1 MLEEGYCNYE
11 LYYMEEKKRLKA
23 CRTYA
28 KCRDWIMQSPER
40 LRAVLAEFLGKI
52 EREAELNAFVR
63 VYEEEANARVE
74 ELVKSLQQGNVRPL
88 TGMMVGIKDLFC
100 YKDHPVQASSAILKG
115 FISQISATAVERL
128 QAAGAV
134 ILGHQNSDEFGM
146 GSANENS
153 IYGRVANPIDKTR
166 TAGGSSGGS
175 AAAVAG
181 GQCHVALGTDTGGSV
196 RQPAALCGLV
206 GLKPTYSRIP
216 RDGVVAYS
224 SSFDTVGIF
233 SHTVE
238 DCATTLQVLAGAG
251 ERDNTSAKCAVPAY
265 REALKWKGKQV
276 KVALLKETLTHPAL
290 QPEIKAA
297 TVALLDKLKEKGHE
311 VAVLDFPLLA
321 YALPTYY
328 VLTTAE
334 ASANLARYDGVRYG
348 PRAKDGTS
356 FDDMLVK
363 TRTAGFGKEV
373 KRRLLLGSFV
383 LSADYFD
390 SYYTKAQKVR
400 RLIRDALVK
409 ILAQYEFIICP
420 TTPTTAFSHGSTNKD
435 PLTQYLADLY
445 TVPASVA
452 GLPAISIPNGTDANG
467 LPIGVQLMGR
477 AFKEEDLLAFAA
489 YLLGEG

>member
-1 MLEEGYCNYE
+1 MD
-11 LYYMEEKKRLKA
+11 EKNTLKG
-23 CRTYA
+23 CETYA
-28 KCRDWIMQSPER
+28 QCRDWMVEAPAR
-40 LRAVLAEFLGKI
+40 LQAVLTAFLDKI
-52 EREAELNAFVR
+52 KKGADLNAFVR
-63 VYEEEANARVE
+63 VYEEEARTRVE
-74 ELVKSLQQGNVRPL
+74 ELVKNVQQGDVKPL

-100 YKDHPVQASSAILKG
+100 YKDHLVQASSAILKG
-115 FISQISATAVERL
+115 FVSQISATAVERL

-153 IYGRVANPIDKTR
+153 VYGRVANPIDKTR

-175 AAAVAG
+175 AAAVAAG
-181 GQCHVALGTDTGGSV
+181 MCHTALGTDTGGSV

-233 SHTVE
+233 ARTVE

-251 ERDNTSAKCAVPAY
+251 PRDNTSAKCPVPDY
-265 REALKWKGKQV
+265 RKALQWKGKQV
-276 KVALLKETLTHPAL
+276 KLALLKDTLTHPAL

-297 TVALLDKLKEKGHE
+297 TTALLDKLKAKGHE
-311 VAVLDFPLLA
+311 VASLDFPLLA

-348 PRAKDGTS
+348 PRAKNVTS

-383 LSADYFD
+383 LSADYCD
-390 SYYTKAQKVR
+390 SYYTKAQRVR

-409 ILAQYEFIICP
+409 ILAQYDFIICP
-420 TTPTTAFSHGSTNKD
+420 TTPTTAFLHGSTHKD
-435 PLTQYLADLY
+435 PITQYLADLY

-452 GLPAISIPNGTDANG
+452 GLPAISIPNGESASG
-467 LPIGVQLMGR
+467 LPIGVQLMGG

>member
-1 MLEEGYCNYE
+1 MKEEN
-11 LYYMEEKKRLKA
+11 RLKEYM
-23 CRTYA
+23 TYE
-28 KCRDWIMQSPER
+28 KCREK
-40 LRAVLAEFLGKI
+40 VLSKPSELGNVLTTFLDKI
-52 EREAELNAFVR
+52 KEGVDLNAFVR
-63 VYEEEANARVE
+63 VYEEEARERVE
-74 ELVKSLQQGNVRPL
+74 ELIKSLAQGEVKPL
-88 TGMMVGIKDLFC
+88 MGMMVGIKDLFC

-115 FISQISATAVERL
+115 FVSQISATAVERL
-128 QAAGAV
+128 QGAGAV

-153 IYGRVANPIDKTR
+153 VYGRVSNPIDKTR

-175 AAAVAG
+175 AAAVAAG
-181 GQCHVALGTDTGGSV
+181 MCHVALGTDTGGSV

-224 SSFDTVGIF
+224 SSFDTVGIL
-233 SHTVE
+233 SHTVK
-238 DCATTLQVLAGAG
+238 DCATTLQVLAGEG
-251 ERDNTSAKCAVPAY
+251 VRDNTSAKCPVPNY
-265 REALKWKGKQV
+265 LERLKWPGRQV
-276 KVALLKETLTHPAL
+276 KVAVLKETLMHPAL
-290 QPEIKAA
+290 QPAIKTA
-297 TVALLDKLKEKGHE
+297 TTALLDKLQSEGHE
-311 VAVLDFPLLA
+311 VTSIDFPLLA

-334 ASANLARYDGVRYG
+334 ASANLARYDGMRYG
-348 PRAKDGTS
+348 PRAKNITS

-383 LSADYFD
+383 LSADYCD

-400 RLIRDALVK
+400 RRIREALKQILIEHD
-409 ILAQYEFIICP
+409 FIICP
-420 TTPTTAFSHGSTNKD
+420 TTPTTAFLHGSTHKD
-435 PLTQYLADLY
+435 PVTQYLADLY

-452 GLPAISIPNGTDANG
+452 GLPAISIPNGRDEKG
-467 LPIGVQLMGR
+467 LPIGVQVMGR
-477 AFKEEDLLAFAA
+477 AFKEEDLLSFAA